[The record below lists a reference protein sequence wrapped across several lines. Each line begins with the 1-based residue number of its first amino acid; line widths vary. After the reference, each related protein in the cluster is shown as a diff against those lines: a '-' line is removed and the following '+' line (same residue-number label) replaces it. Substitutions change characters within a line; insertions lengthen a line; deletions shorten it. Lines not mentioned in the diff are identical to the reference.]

1 MLERGRNLLPPALR
15 LLLRAAVA
23 TAFCP
28 AADAAVAAAPRAP
41 QDAPDASDATV
52 ATATDGP
59 AVWRHA
65 GKRVELPVH
74 TPQQH
79 VHVRRVV
86 QRAHRLAMQRN
97 VRMLPGAAVATTE
110 SATEPAST
118 EPTAAVAQSAA
129 AVSES
134 APESAASEPESAA
147 SVAESA
153 TECSAAQPAAAVSAR
168 AAADAGLV
176 LELAQRRR
184 KVRGDVWTPRT
195 EL

>member
-23 TAFCP
+23 TA
-28 AADAAVAAAPRAP
+28 RAP

-86 QRAHRLAMQRN
+86 QRAHRLAMPRN

-110 SATEPAST
+110 SATEPAS
-118 EPTAAVAQSAA
+118 
-129 AVSES
+129 
-134 APESAASEPESAA
+134 
-147 SVAESA
+147 